1 MDPLRAKT
9 ADLVVRWQEVNGLVD
24 FNAGIEALI
33 AGDPTP
39 ITLLI
44 KGAECNKEIAKKL
57 AFEQQANDFQQWLS
71 QAKLRGHSGIYK
83 CLKAPDNVHVRPFRN
98 VPVQQRQD
106 LEGTTMGAKPAW
118 HSSSSSCTDQ
128 IVEMR
133 GGSCSGP
140 SRHFV
145 IDLQCFYDSVEL
157 SQLLQLWESFDFPLH
172 I

>member
-1 MDPLRAKT
+1 MDHLRAKT
-9 ADLVVRWQEVNGLVD
+9 ADLVVRWQEVNGLED

-106 LEGTTMGAKPAW
+106 LREQQWEQSLPGTQVLQVALIRLLKREVGRA
-118 HSSSSSCTDQ
+118 
-128 IVEMR
+128 V
-133 GGSCSGP
+133 G
-140 SRHFV
+140 RHV
-145 IDLQCFYDSVEL
+145 IS
-157 SQLLQLWESFDFPLH
+157 
-172 I
+172 